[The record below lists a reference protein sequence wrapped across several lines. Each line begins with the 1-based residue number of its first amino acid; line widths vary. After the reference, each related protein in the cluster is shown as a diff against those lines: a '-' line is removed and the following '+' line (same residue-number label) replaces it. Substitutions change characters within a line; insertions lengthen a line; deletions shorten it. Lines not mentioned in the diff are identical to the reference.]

1 MNIDRDLCVRQATR
15 WLRFYLV
22 LTKLTDFSIIN
33 VEFHMSAI
41 LLLLTVG
48 N

>member
-1 MNIDRDLCVRQATR
+1 M
-15 WLRFYLV
+15 
-22 LTKLTDFSIIN
+22 N